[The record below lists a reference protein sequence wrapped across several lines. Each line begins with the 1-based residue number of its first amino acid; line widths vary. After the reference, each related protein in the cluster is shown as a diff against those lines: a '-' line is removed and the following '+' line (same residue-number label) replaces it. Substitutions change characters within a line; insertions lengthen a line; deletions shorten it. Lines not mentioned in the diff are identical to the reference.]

1 MKQRF
6 VRPDDDLG
14 DGEELILRGGDLD
27 PSIIR
32 SDAQRMFDVYG
43 TYGISVFGLRGA
55 TIDELAQEAPLVRFP
70 HFTVMTVRTIQSL
83 GLQLEPTGRNPR
95 HYTLMLRT
103 LHEDVDALVSA
114 DHHVWVNPY
123 HEP

>member
-6 VRPDDDLG
+6 VRPNDDL
-14 DGEELILRGGDLD
+14 DDEDELILRGGDLD

-32 SDAQRMFDVYG
+32 RDAQRMFDIYG
-43 TYGISVFGLRGA
+43 TYGISVFALRGA

-70 HFTVMTVRTIQSL
+70 HFTIMTVRTIRAL
-83 GLQLEPTGRNPR
+83 GLWLEPTGRNPR
-95 HYTLMLRT
+95 HYTLMLRS
-103 LHEDVDALVSA
+103 LDEDVDSLVSA
-114 DHHVWVNPY
+114 GHHLWMNPY